1 MLVASPAGDATLHFE
16 LTKPLPSK
24 GSPMFT
30 PEQFRTKAA
39 EYSRLVKTAN
49 RPNEVREYQKLER
62 SFAVLADNEQWL
74 MDNQN
79 KTVNGMEQG

>member
-1 MLVASPAGDATLHFE
+1 
-16 LTKPLPSK
+16 
-24 GSPMFT
+24 MFT

-49 RPNEVREYQKLER
+49 SPNEVREYQKLER
-62 SFAVLADNEQWL
+62 SFAVLAENEQWL

-79 KTVNGMEQG
+79 KTVNRMKQG

>member
-1 MLVASPAGDATLHFE
+1 
-16 LTKPLPSK
+16 
-24 GSPMFT
+24 MFT

-49 RPNEVREYQKLER
+49 SPNEVREYQKLER

-79 KTVNGMEQG
+79 KTVNRMKQG

>member
-1 MLVASPAGDATLHFE
+1 
-16 LTKPLPSK
+16 
-24 GSPMFT
+24 MFT

-49 RPNEVREYQKLER
+49 SPNEVREYQKLER

-79 KTVNGMEQG
+79 KTVNQMKQG

>member
-1 MLVASPAGDATLHFE
+1 
-16 LTKPLPSK
+16 
-24 GSPMFT
+24 MFT

-62 SFAVLADNEQWL
+62 SFSVLADNEQWL
-74 MDNQN
+74 MDNQD
-79 KTVNGMEQG
+79 KTVRQGGDA

>member
-1 MLVASPAGDATLHFE
+1 
-16 LTKPLPSK
+16 
-24 GSPMFT
+24 MFT

-49 RPNEVREYQKLER
+49 NQNEVREYQKLER
-62 SFAVLADNEQWL
+62 NFSVLADNEQWL

-79 KTVNGMEQG
+79 KTVRQGCDA